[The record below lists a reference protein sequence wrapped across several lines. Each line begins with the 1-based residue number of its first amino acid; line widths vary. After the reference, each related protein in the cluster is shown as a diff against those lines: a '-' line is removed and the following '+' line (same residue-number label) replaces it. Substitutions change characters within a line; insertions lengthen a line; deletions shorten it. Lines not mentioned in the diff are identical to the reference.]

1 MSLPAKKAANKGY
14 EQRLKEV
21 IPGGAHTYS
30 RGSDQFP
37 ANAPQILNSGSGV
50 YVKDSEGNEF
60 LDFGMALRS
69 VAIGYAEPSVNNSAI
84 QQIMSGNN
92 LTRASMI
99 ELEAAERLTSMI
111 ASAEMVKFT
120 KNGSTAVSAAV
131 KLARAYTGRKL
142 VLRCSDHPFF
152 SFDDWFIGSTVIN
165 RGIPDEI
172 SRMTITF
179 PYNNTRALENILDE
193 HGDDIACLVME
204 AATTEEP
211 AASVFEQGKSYLNDV
226 EYLCKKHNIVFILD
240 EMITGFR
247 WHKYGAQALYNIQPD
262 LTTFGKA
269 MANGF
274 SVAAVAGKR
283 DIMSL
288 GSIDET
294 GQERVFLLSTTHGAE
309 MSGLGAFIATMDFY
323 ENHDVIDHLWS
334 FGKKLKN
341 LINCKA
347 LEHGLKEN
355 LIASGF
361 DCSPSIVLKDREGN
375 VSMPLRTL
383 FMQEML
389 SRQVMMPWIS
399 IAYNHG
405 DKELRHVDHALD
417 QSLITLR
424 KALDESIDKYL
435 IGESVKP
442 VFRKYN

>member
-1 MSLPAKKAANKGY
+1 MNIPAKKIVSKSY
-14 EQRLKEV
+14 QQRLKEV

-37 ANAPQILNSGSGV
+37 ANAPQILSSGSGV
-50 YVKDSEGNEF
+50 YVKDTEGNEF

-69 VAIGYAEPSVNNSAI
+69 VAIGYAEPSVNEAAI
-84 QQIMSGNN
+84 HQIIAGNN

-111 ASAEMVKFT
+111 ASADMVKFT

-152 SFDDWFIGSTVIN
+152 SFDDWFIGSTVIS
-165 RGIPDEI
+165 RGIPEEI
-172 SRMTITF
+172 SGLTITF
-179 PYNNTRALENILDE
+179 PYNDTQALKDILDE
-193 HGDDIACLVME
+193 HGSDIACLVME

-211 AASVFEQGKSYLNDV
+211 AASIFEHGKSYLNDV
-226 EYLCKKHNIVFILD
+226 EYLCKKNGVVFILD

-283 DIMSL
+283 DIMEL
-288 GSIDET
+288 GSIDEA

-309 MSGLGAFIATMDFY
+309 MSGLGAFVATMDFY
-323 ENHDVIDHLWS
+323 DNHDVTGHMWA
-334 FGKKLKN
+334 FGKKLKH
-341 LINCKA
+341 LINRKA
-347 LEHGLKEN
+347 LEHGLTEN
-355 LIASGF
+355 LMASGF
-361 DCSPSIVLKDREGN
+361 DCSPGVTLKDQDGQI
-375 VSMPLRTL
+375 SMPLRTL

-389 SRQVMMPWIS
+389 KNQVMMPWIS
-399 IAYNHG
+399 IAYHHG
-405 DKELRHVDHALD
+405 DKELVHVENALD

-424 KALDESIDKYL
+424 KALDDGIGHYL